1 MTNSVLDIVPPKY
14 KNRSKEY
21 RTSDHIVYSC
31 QYHVIFC
38 PKYRRHVLV
47 PPYDARLKEIFT
59 QVAEENSFLITD
71 LEIMPDHV
79 HMIID
84 CNPKFGVCKCV
95 KLLKGVS
102 SRIMRDEFPEL
113 KKKLP
118 SLWTHS
124 YFVSTVGSVTLEV
137 VKQYIENQKNK

>member
-1 MTNSVLDIVPPKY
+1 MVNNIFDIVPSKY
-14 KNRSKEY
+14 KNRSKQY
-21 RTSDHIVYSC
+21 VSSDHIVYSC

-38 PKYRRHVLV
+38 PKDRRRILV
-47 PPYDARLKEIFT
+47 SPYDDRLKEIFA
-59 QVAEENSFLITD
+59 QVAEENGFQITD

-84 CNPKFGVCKCV
+84 CNPKFGVCKCI

-102 SRIMRDEFPEL
+102 SRIMRDEFPDL

-137 VKQYIENQKNK
+137 VKQYIESQKNK

>member
-1 MTNSVLDIVPPKY
+1 MEFIPSKY
-14 KNRSKEY
+14 KYPSKQYHSAE
-21 RTSDHIVYSC
+21 HMVYSC

-38 PKYRRHVLV
+38 PKYRRRILTE
-47 PPYDARLKEIFT
+47 PYDARLHKLFF
-59 QVAEENSFLITD
+59 QLAEQYDFNILD

-84 CNPKFGVCKCV
+84 CNPRFGVCKCI
-95 KLLKGVS
+95 KLLKGNS
-102 SRIMRDEFPEL
+102 SRIMRTEFPEL

-124 YFVSTVGSVTLEV
+124 YFVSSVGSVTLET
-137 VKQYIENQKNK
+137 VKQYIESQKNK